1 MEFANL
7 AISVVST
14 LAGALVSWGVSLK
27 FYKKQLKDQQER
39 DRVQYQEKLEEQKRQ
54 QIQDVIARQ
63 ENEYRAERERLYQ
76 KRLSRFHEYDI
87 SASGLSAQLTSAPE
101 YMDTQGSA
109 PPDLLTVENESEETF
124 LAVSLEFPPSATGG
138 FTSLTFGRLGTL
150 LPREGVTLPLPES
163 VYEPDVILIRA
174 YRSTTSV
181 PIEVSVPLDPNFTMR
196 EYRESG
202 SNGTGVR

>member
-63 ENEYRAERERLYQ
+63 ENEYRAERE
-76 KRLSRFHEYDI
+76 
-87 SASGLSAQLTSAPE
+87 SAYTRNA
-101 YMDTQGSA
+101 
-109 PPDLLTVENESEETF
+109 F
-124 LAVSLEFPPSATGG
+124 LG
-138 FTSLTFGRLGTL
+138 FTS
-150 LPREGVTLPLPES
+150 
-163 VYEPDVILIRA
+163 
-174 YRSTTSV
+174 TTSLLRDY
-181 PIEVSVPLDPNFTMR
+181 PPS
-196 EYRESG
+196 
-202 SNGTGVR
+202 